1 MTSYRY
7 CLHLSIAIIPWN
19 SFLIETCDFQ
29 KHVARCNNYW
39 SINQE
44 EIKSK
49 ERNLKLK
56 ISRNILK
63 NGLSLRESRE
73 RNDIQRG
80 KEFQCC
86 VANDP
91 LAGVLLKKDI
101 IDSPI
106 RMIQLIHLNESQER
120 ETELW
125 NILIWRRFSC
135 SPSLRLEEPR
145 SLHLPQRT
153 PQLVKWTEEGLR
165 LID

>member
-1 MTSYRY
+1 MLQY
-7 CLHLSIAIIPWN
+7 LH
-19 SFLIETCDFQ
+19 
-29 KHVARCNNYW
+29 R
-39 SINQE
+39 SINYFHRKNSQ
-44 EIKSK
+44 IFKWTHRRMYSFPNFSI
-49 ERNLKLK
+49 RNWLCKT
-56 ISRNILK
+56 ILK

-80 KEFQCC
+80 KEFRCC
-86 VANDP
+86 VVDDP
-91 LAGVLLKKDI
+91 LADVLLKKDI

-153 PQLVKWTEEGLR
+153 PQLVKWTKEGLR